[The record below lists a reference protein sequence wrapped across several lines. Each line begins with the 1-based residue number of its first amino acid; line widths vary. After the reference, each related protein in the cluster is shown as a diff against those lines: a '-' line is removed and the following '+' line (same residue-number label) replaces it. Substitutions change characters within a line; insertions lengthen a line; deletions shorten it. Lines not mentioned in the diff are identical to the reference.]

1 MAIAALMYVC
11 MYDYIAASTR
21 TGADVHQALV
31 HVWVKAS
38 SGGGWQLQTSVSM
51 DGIAG
56 TVKGTDVGFTR
67 CCQERGPV
75 GLA

>member
-1 MAIAALMYVC
+1 MRAGITLC
-11 MYDYIAASTR
+11 CNGITFN
-21 TGADVHQALV
+21 GNCNADVHQALV